1 MARTRFEMA
10 SVIERYGADFRMQH
24 SPNNYQLTVLNA
36 LQQCRTAELGGHKD
50 KCDSCGTEHYSY
62 NSCGNRHCPKCQI
75 ARQML
80 WAEDRMRDALSVKH
94 FHVVFTVPE
103 ELNPVCMADSEFFY
117 ERLFACVK
125 ETLYAFGYSH
135 YGVETGAICVL
146 HTWGQN
152 LSLHPHVHCIVPA
165 VGITPRGQLKKIGNQ
180 GKYLYPVRQLS
191 VAFRGKLLEALKRN
205 LKKKNRLPEFQ
216 PIINHCYTKPW
227 VVHSQPSLGN
237 ARQVV
242 NYLGQYTH
250 RVAITN
256 TRIKNIDSNGVT
268 FAYKDYSDNANV
280 KLMTL
285 SGVEFLRRFA
295 MHILP
300 RGFVKIRYFGILTSA
315 YREQVKSL
323 KSKPDILQ
331 LTETKLQRIV
341 RLTGFDP
348 CKCSKCKT
356 GNMIPLEILP
366 RIRSPDNVFYPQT
379 TNLNL

>member
-1 MARTRFEMA
+1 
-10 SVIERYGADFRMQH
+10 
-24 SPNNYQLTVLNA
+24 
-36 LQQCRTAELGGHKD
+36 
-50 KCDSCGTEHYSY
+50 
-62 NSCGNRHCPKCQI
+62 
-75 ARQML
+75 ML

-103 ELNPVCMADSEFFY
+103 ELNPVCMADSECFY
-117 ERLFACVK
+117 ECLFACVK

-165 VGITPRGQLKKIGNQ
+165 VGITPRGQLKEIGNQ

-191 VAFRGKLLEALKRN
+191 VAFRGKLLEALKRK
-205 LKKKNRLPEFQ
+205 LKMKKRLPEFQ

-250 RVAITN
+250 RVAISN

-268 FAYKDYSDNANV
+268 FSYKDYSDNANV

-285 SGVEFLRRFA
+285 SGVEFLRRFC

-300 RGFVKIRYFGILTSA
+300 RGFVKIRYFGILTST